1 MTGAL
6 TVMHTRAIKDTGMLL
21 KCYQLSDEET
31 IRTVMDNPKPLR
43 RPGAG
48 RR

>member
-1 MTGAL
+1 MLGT
-6 TVMHTRAIKDTGMLL
+6 LL